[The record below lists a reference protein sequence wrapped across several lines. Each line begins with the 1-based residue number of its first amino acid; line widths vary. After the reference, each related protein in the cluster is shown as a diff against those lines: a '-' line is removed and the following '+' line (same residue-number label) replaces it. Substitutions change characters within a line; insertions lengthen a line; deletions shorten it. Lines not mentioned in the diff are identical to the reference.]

1 MKPPK
6 KVKLTVIPSSKD
18 EDMHTLKSEAK
29 EPKINTYDPRPQFS
43 IGVDEFPEI
52 KDWVTGKKYKLEIEV
67 EQTGSRIKDWGNNK
81 GKLEGTYKI
90 TKIGSDND
98 ADEVSKNFPAGM
110 KKK

>member
-6 KVKLTVIPSSKD
+6 KKKLVIIPSEKN
-18 EDMHTLKSEAK
+18 EDMVTLKSEAK

-52 KDWVTGKKYKLEIEV
+52 KTWVTGQKYRLEIEV
-67 EQTGSRIKDWGNNK
+67 EQTGSRIEDWGNNK
-81 GKLEGTYKI
+81 GKLVGTYKI

-98 ADEVSKNFPAGM
+98 EDDTSKNFPEAM